1 MSRLLLHIVFSL
13 SIILFY
19 ACSDRHDRTVVST
32 NKDSVDRE
40 APFVEGN
47 KKIMH
52 WENEEMQL
60 FIQRYKWN
68 MQRTETGL
76 YIQITEPGSGDFFKE
91 EDPVLVQYK
100 TFLLSG
106 ELIYQSEKNGEKAFR
121 VDKSEEIPAL
131 HEAAKML
138 RPGGKARLVIPSY
151 LAYGVAG
158 DADKVNGR
166 LPIAMIIEMNP
177 DLKMQQ
183 TLPNTTN

>member
-19 ACSDRHDRTVVST
+19 ACGDRHDRTVVST